1 MDKKKK
7 VYFILLT
14 LEYIVLQGL
23 AKIVSNSDRELMLG
37 NISLQVNNIAGCVS
51 VFCIGACILLVMV
64 DYRRGARLGYTLTT
78 ISSISIVIGIFKHN
92 SLRAISGLLM
102 NIGAM
107 LIIYIIYLQMKKEA
121 ETKQMLENLAVTDS
135 LTGLANRRQLMKAI
149 SGNIEDNINFSLIYL
164 DVDDFKK
171 INDSEG
177 HKFGDKVLSI
187 LSSRWSDIADS
198 DTLITRY
205 GGDEF
210 VIVLRRKS
218 RKQIED
224 FVEKIREVSNEP
236 FVMADSDTIHKIT
249 VSMGISKYPSHGN
262 NAEQLIKNAD
272 IALHEAKK
280 QGKNRCEYFSS
291 ALEMMFQKEND
302 IEEYI
307 LSALENNRFYMTYQT
322 QYTMDK
328 KIRGIESLIRLCNDN
343 GETVSPVDFIPV
355 AEKSDLIIKIDDWV
369 LEHVLD
375 DTLELVSKTN
385 NEITVSVNV
394 SAKHIMNENYA
405 KAVIAKLEKRGY
417 PAKSLEIEITE
428 YCLLGNLNNA
438 IENLTILR
446 NAGVQIAI
454 DDFGT
459 GYSSL
464 GNISKLPIDL
474 LKIDKVF
481 IDNAAENQL
490 DEDFINIIISIAHLI
505 NCKVICEG
513 VEQEAQL
520 DILRRHSCDYIQGFL
535 WSRPMV
541 IDEVVKEIVGER

>member
-1 MDKKKK
+1 
-7 VYFILLT
+7 
-14 LEYIVLQGL
+14 
-23 AKIVSNSDRELMLG
+23 
-37 NISLQVNNIAGCVS
+37 NN
-51 VFCIGACILLVMV
+51 
-64 DYRRGARLGYTLTT
+64 
-78 ISSISIVIGIFKHN
+78 
-92 SLRAISGLLM
+92 
-102 NIGAM
+102 
-107 LIIYIIYLQMKKEA
+107 
-121 ETKQMLENLAVTDS
+121 
-135 LTGLANRRQLMKAI
+135 
-149 SGNIEDNINFSLIYL
+149 
-164 DVDDFKK
+164 
-171 INDSEG
+171 
-177 HKFGDKVLSI
+177 
-187 LSSRWSDIADS
+187 
-198 DTLITRY
+198 
-205 GGDEF
+205 
-210 VIVLRRKS
+210 
-218 RKQIED
+218 
-224 FVEKIREVSNEP
+224 P
-236 FVMADSDTIHKIT
+236 
-249 VSMGISKYPSHGN
+249 
-262 NAEQLIKNAD
+262 EQLIKNAD

-394 SAKHIMNENYA
+394 SAKHIMSDNYA
-405 KAVIAKLEKRGY
+405 KAVIEKLEKRGY